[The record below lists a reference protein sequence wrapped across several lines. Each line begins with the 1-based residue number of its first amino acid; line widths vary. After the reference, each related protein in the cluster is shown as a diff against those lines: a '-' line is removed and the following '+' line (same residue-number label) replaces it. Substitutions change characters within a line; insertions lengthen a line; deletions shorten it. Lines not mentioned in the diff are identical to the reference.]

1 MILRKPGIQ
10 SVRWQKVAKLQLTL
24 FVVSVLAPASS
35 NSLTIKMWPF
45 STAWNNAVF
54 LSWVEIK
61 VISDISY
68 RWCQRGSFKSSTQ
81 IKIVIWNYLQNSFR
95 IFSWIFVGHGKVYQN
110 FKSDLTSTKQ
120 MTNSFV
126 STVTTFKLVSRQS
139 YVQSQL
145 VFYDFEKETR

>member
-1 MILRKPGIQ
+1 MLILRKPSLQ
-10 SVRWQKVAKLQLTL
+10 SVRWQKVAELQHTL

-61 VISDISY
+61 VISDFISY
-68 RWCQRGSFKSSTQ
+68 RWYQRGRFQVKHADKDS
-81 IKIVIWNYLQNSFR
+81 YLYNSFT
-95 IFSWIFVGHGKVYQN
+95 IFSWIFVGHGKVYHN
-110 FKSDLTSTKQ
+110 FMSDLTSTKQ

-145 VFYDFEKETR
+145 VFYDLEKETR